1 MQPDSIQ
8 RRPWGLFWIRVQART
23 PPCLPVSYKHPLSS
37 AGSRGCYSR
46 RWRTR
51 KRRTQ
56 RGSCYKSARAA
67 GGAVAP
73 EIIYNLKRKMA
84 DSEEPKAGPCTFLF
98 KKTTKKFS
106 GRKRKASDSD
116 KDGNSDEDQSSVVR
130 KEKKNIRV
138 NPMIQ
143 RTKKVERDAV
153 SSSESEDDKEDKK
166 ITVAYKSTRSAKPEG
181 PDDMGATATY
191 ELDTERDKDA
201 QAIFE
206 RSQKIQEE
214 LTGKEDDKIYR
225 GINNYQKFIKPKDT
239 TMGNASSGM
248 VRKGPIRA
256 PEHLRATVRWDY
268 QPDICKD
275 YKETGFCGF
284 GDSCKFLHDRSDYKH
299 GWQIE
304 RELDEGRYGVNDEEN
319 YEVSSDDEDL
329 PFKCFIC
336 RESFKNPII
345 TKCRHYFCETCALQH
360 YRKSKRCYVCN
371 TQTNGVFNPAKE
383 LMAKMEKRQA
393 LLEQP
398 PSDEED

>member
-1 MQPDSIQ
+1 
-8 RRPWGLFWIRVQART
+8 
-23 PPCLPVSYKHPLSS
+23 
-37 AGSRGCYSR
+37 
-46 RWRTR
+46 
-51 KRRTQ
+51 
-56 RGSCYKSARAA
+56 
-67 GGAVAP
+67 
-73 EIIYNLKRKMA
+73 MA
-84 DSEEPKAGPCTFLF
+84 ESGEPKATCTFLF
-98 KKTTKKFS
+98 KKSTKKCNA
-106 GRKRKASDSD
+106 RKRKASDSD
-116 KDGNSDEDQSSVVR
+116 KDGNSDEDKNAVVR
-130 KEKKNIRV
+130 KEKKTGSA

-143 RTKKVERDAV
+143 RTKKVEREV
-153 SSSESEDDKEDKK
+153 SSAESDEEKERKK
-166 ITVAYKSTRSAKPEG
+166 VTVAYKSTRSAKPEG
-181 PDDMGATATY
+181 PDDMGATAIY
-191 ELDTERDKDA
+191 ELDTAKDNDA

-225 GINNYQKFIKPKDT
+225 GMNNYKKHIKPKDS

-304 RELDEGRYGVNDEEN
+304 RELDEGRYGANDEN
-319 YEVSSDDEDL
+319 YEVSSDEEDM

-336 RESFKNPII
+336 RESFKNPVI

-360 YRKSKRCYVCN
+360 YRKSQRCYVCN
-371 TQTNGVFNPAKE
+371 VQTNGVFNPAKE
-383 LMAKMEKRQA
+383 LAAKIAKHQA
-393 LLEQP
+393 MLDQP

>member
-1 MQPDSIQ
+1 
-8 RRPWGLFWIRVQART
+8 
-23 PPCLPVSYKHPLSS
+23 
-37 AGSRGCYSR
+37 
-46 RWRTR
+46 
-51 KRRTQ
+51 
-56 RGSCYKSARAA
+56 
-67 GGAVAP
+67 
-73 EIIYNLKRKMA
+73 MA

-98 KKTTKKFS
+98 KKSTKKFS

-116 KDGNSDEDQSSVVR
+116 KGKLDPGVVPVQS
-130 KEKKNIRV
+130 
-138 NPMIQ
+138 
-143 RTKKVERDAV
+143 KKVEKDVV
-153 SSSESEDDKEDKK
+153 SSSESEEDKEDKK

-181 PDDMGATATY
+181 PEDMGATATY
-191 ELDTERDKDA
+191 ELDTEKDKDA

-304 RELDEGRYGVNDEEN
+304 RELEEGRYGANDDEN
-319 YEVSSDDEDL
+319 YEVSSDDEDM

-336 RESFKNPII
+336 RESFKNPIV
-345 TKCRHYFCETCALQH
+345 TKCKHYFCETCALQH

-393 LLEQP
+393 AEDQP
-398 PSDEED
+398 PSDDED